1 MERYTIQQRIDIIQI
16 LFRSS
21 ESVSISVTSLWRISQ
36 KDFGLHPYKV
46 KLTQDLK
53 QRRLMNYVRIS
64 T

>member
-1 MERYTIQQRIDIIQI
+1 MERYTIQQRIDIIQK
-16 LFRSS
+16 LYRSL
-21 ESVSISVTSLWRISQ
+21 ESVSISVTSLWRILR

-53 QRRLMNYVRIS
+53 QRRLMNFVRIS